1 MWVCW
6 PDFSS
11 GSLAADGLGLV
22 WFGPLSPPAP
32 LSPSGRERGAGVHIG
47 FFRFGWASTGVVLVG
62 LPASLKNCAV
72 AATAS
77 GFGRC
82 SCRRFAAGRR
92 SYRIP
97 LALGGARGKAPRQPL
112 AAPGGAVAEA
122 TKSNVAVRSPFPPRW
137 GWKGGWGD
145 RGVKTMK
152 ENAKQPAPPPPPRPP
167 KPSQEPKTPP
177 RPRCPAPPQQ
187 LVRPPGGIAFASP
200 DQNA

>member
-62 LPASLKNCAV
+62 LPASLTNCAV

-145 RGVKTMK
+145 RGGKNYERKRQAASATTT
-152 ENAKQPAPPPPPRPP
+152 APTTQTQPGTDPPP
-167 KPSQEPKTPP
+167 S
-177 RPRCPAPPQQ
+177 AP
-187 LVRPPGGIAFASP
+187 LSCATTAVGASTGGYCFCIS
-200 DQNA
+200 